1 MSGKASLIV
10 ILGFSMLFMVIG
22 GKFTGVSGRMTDN
35 YVDYYN
41 ETIAH
46 SIAVSGANLAAN
58 QIFIDPTWTD
68 GYASLAYQNGTIDVK
83 VNIIDAYKNIRQ
95 IVAVGNY
102 NGEKS
107 TVRVT
112 LSPSKFSKFAYY
124 SISEGG
130 TIWWMARDTV
140 WGPFH
145 TQDYL
150 RASKHPTFYGKA
162 SSKKSII
169 YQTNKTTDKPNF
181 YGGYES
187 GVDLPLPID
196 GVNQLSTPA
205 QTDGLY
211 LTGHDT
217 IHMEFK
223 KDSLFYKYTWN
234 GAVTKVYLPTAINN
248 GLIYANNAIV
258 RLKGV
263 VSGAYTV
270 VSGGTSGTKGRIYL
284 DDDIVYDKDPRV
296 YPTSTDMLGI
306 VAKEEVIIT
315 ENSANNNDIRIHGS
329 IYVEDG
335 GFGAENYS
343 GRPVSGDI
351 QLLGGIIQN
360 TRRAVST
367 FSGTTINHGFA
378 KSYRYDER
386 FMVASPPMFPGTGG
400 FEIVSW
406 YE

>member
-1 MSGKASLIV
+1 MSGKASLLV
-10 ILGFSMLFMVIG
+10 VLGFSMLFMVVG

-35 YVDYYN
+35 FVSYYN
-41 ETIAH
+41 ETISHNLA
-46 SIAVSGANLAAN
+46 ISGANLAAN
-58 QIFIDPTWTD
+58 QIFLDPTWVA
-68 GYASLAYQNGTIDVK
+68 GYSNVPYQNGTLNVA
-83 VNIIDAYKNIRQ
+83 VNIIDAFKNIRQ
-95 IVAVGNY
+95 IVSTGTY
-102 NGEKS
+102 NGQTS

-145 TQDYL
+145 TQDNL
-150 RASKHPTFYGKA
+150 RVAKHPTFYGKA

-169 YQTNKTTDKPNF
+169 YQTNKSTDKPNF
-181 YGGYES
+181 YGGYEA
-187 GVDLPLPID
+187 GVDLPMPID
-196 GVNQLSTPA
+196 GVNNLSTPA
-205 QTDGLY
+205 QTDGHY
-211 LTGHDT
+211 ITGKDT
-217 IHMEFK
+217 VYMDFNRDTLNI
-223 KDSLFYKYTWN
+223 KYTWN
-234 GAVTKVYLPTAINN
+234 GAVTKVYLPTATTN

-258 RLKGV
+258 RLKGTV
-263 VSGAYTV
+263 KGGYTV
-270 VSGGTSGTKGRIYL
+270 VSGGTSSSKGRIFL

-306 VAKEEVIIT
+306 VAREEVIIT
-315 ENSANNNDIRIHGS
+315 NNSANKDNIRIQGS
-329 IYVEDG
+329 VYVEKG
-335 GFGAENYS
+335 GFGAQDYNTRPIS
-343 GRPVSGDI
+343 GEI

-360 TRRAVST
+360 TRRAVGT
-367 FSGTTINHGFA
+367 FSGNNVTAGFS

-386 FMVASPPMFPGTGG
+386 FMIASPPMFPGTGS